1 MTNPH
6 RNEVDT
12 LARGPWLRRFSRPDP
27 RSVCAAI
34 VGALLCAFTGH
45 AQGPLGWG
53 PAQLVDARTG
63 NINTGAPEGCPIEG
77 PDGHYLF
84 FASNRADGYGGNDI
98 WAAYR
103 QSVQEDFLAPHVLPG
118 SLQPPPESV
127 NSSANDFC
135 PTPLTGGR
143 LMFVSTRASD
153 QCGTAGIANIYET
166 RLDPAL
172 GWLEP
177 RILPCDGPDSINSA
191 SDEFSPSLVEAKG
204 RTVLF
209 FSSGR
214 DGAQKIYMS
223 ARQPDGQWGPATRIE
238 ELNSP
243 AQDARPNVSD
253 DGLEIVFDSTRQGGN
268 PDIWTARRTSMSKPW
283 SMPTRLGPNVNSD
296 AIETRAS
303 LSRDGRRLYFG
314 SNRNGTSDI
323 YVSTRSLADGK

>member
-6 RNEVDT
+6 RHDIAPI
-12 LARGPWLRRFSRPDP
+12 ARRPWLGRFGRPNT
-27 RSVCAAI
+27 RAVCTAI
-34 VGALLCAFTGH
+34 VGALLCAVAAH

-53 PAQLVDARTG
+53 PAQLVDAGTG
-63 NINTGAPEGCPIEG
+63 NINTGALEGCPIEG

-84 FASNRADGYGGNDI
+84 FASNRANGYGGIDI

-103 QSVQEDFLAPHVLPG
+103 PSLQEEFLVPHVLPG

-143 LMFVSTRASD
+143 LLFVSTRASA

-177 RILPCDGPDSINSA
+177 HVLPCNGPDSINSA
-191 SDEFSPSLVEAKG
+191 WDEFSPSLVEAEG
-204 RTVLF
+204 RTILF

-214 DGAQKIYMS
+214 VGVQKIYMS
-223 ARQPDGQWGPATRIE
+223 ERLADGQWGPATPVE
-238 ELNSP
+238 ELNSS

-283 SMPTRLGPNVNSD
+283 STPVRLGANVNSD
-296 AIETRAS
+296 ATETRAS

-314 SNRNGTSDI
+314 SNRNGSSDI
-323 YVSTRSLADGK
+323 YVSVRSVPDGK

>member
-1 MTNPH
+1 MSNPH
-6 RNEVDT
+6 RDDT
-12 LARGPWLRRFSRPDP
+12 DTNASGPLLRCVSRPGI
-27 RSVCAAI
+27 RGICTGI
-34 VGALLCAFTGH
+34 VGALLCTFTGQ
-45 AQGPLGWG
+45 AQGPIGWG

-63 NINTGAPEGCPIEG
+63 NINTGALEGCPIEG

-84 FASNRADGYGGNDI
+84 FASNRANGYGGNDI

-103 QSVQEDFLAPHVLPG
+103 PSVQDEFLVPHVLPG
-118 SLQPPPESV
+118 SLQPPESV
-127 NSSANDFC
+127 NSTANDFC

-143 LMFVSTRASD
+143 LMFVSTRVSA

-177 RILPCDGPDSINSA
+177 HVLPCDGPDSINSA
-191 SDEFSPSLVEAKG
+191 WDEFSPSLIEAEG
-204 RTVLF
+204 RTILF

-214 DGAQKIYMS
+214 DGMQKIYMS
-223 ARQPDGQWGPATRIE
+223 ERQPDGPWGPATRVE
-238 ELNSP
+238 ELNSA

-253 DGLEIVFDSTRQGGN
+253 DGLEIVFDSTRQGAN
-268 PDIWTARRTSMSKPW
+268 PDIWTARRTSLSKPW
-283 SMPTRLGPNVNSD
+283 STPVRLGTNVNSE
-296 AIETRAS
+296 ASETRAS

-323 YVSTRSLADGK
+323 FVSMRSWPDGK